1 MFPPHGSAFSAEILQ
16 KRYVFLRSPHE
27 EVLCAPLGIAVNTHE
42 GEKHWKEDVHLK
54 KRAGG
59 FQVIF
64 TIFSDLPQNGP
75 PPSKHLMQKPT
86 TSKLCPLTHFK
97 LDHGLRCS
105 GEKEVTVKR

>member
-54 KRAGG
+54 K
-59 FQVIF
+59 
-64 TIFSDLPQNGP
+64 
-75 PPSKHLMQKPT
+75 K
-86 TSKLCPLTHFK
+86 
-97 LDHGLRCS
+97 S
-105 GEKEVTVKR
+105 GRISGDFYYLL